1 MTDLPQCP
9 SDDELG
15 ELAVGSLQPERFE
28 AVFRHLQNCQ
38 RCHERLSMLEDR
50 RDPFVASLAGITNE
64 SLLRIRSEML
74 SESQTGEVI
83 LTRLLSRQDLS
94 QGAISRQDLT
104 LKVPCRIGQY
114 EVEHLIARGGMGE
127 VYAAR
132 HTRLDRPVALK
143 VLRSFRQ
150 DDPVS
155 SNRFLDEMHAVGQL
169 QNPNLV
175 QAFDAW
181 EDDGQLYIVF
191 ERLSGRT
198 LQQIVNEEG
207 VLKPKEAVA
216 VLLAVCN
223 ALEYAHAKGFVHR
236 DVKPANIMRTASG
249 EIKLLD
255 LGLAYFTGH
264 QGNTKTASASTVGTP
279 GYMSPEQQASPDQ
292 VDART
297 DIYSLG
303 CVLSFLLT
311 GKVPGK
317 TPDELHQQ
325 SAPLTTVWNR
335 MLAADPERRY
345 PSIVELR
352 ADLTRLKSQLD
363 TTASPARSR
372 WKFLWL
378 ALFVAMIGVG
388 FSFRAEILLRL
399 RNQESLDDRIPD
411 PEQIDS
417 TAGHQINQI
426 SELPTP
432 VPDSLI
438 ANRVNLKPIQDS
450 IGISLIELPAEEF
463 VMGGSPDDPLA
474 GPTEFP
480 QRSVLILK
488 PFCIGQYEV
497 TVGQFRKFV
506 AATGYATAAESNGEG
521 GWRANGGKSWGE
533 KSPDVIWSA
542 PGYATSD
549 DHPVSVVTYADAE
562 AFCQWLSKSERQ
574 KYRLPTEA
582 EWEYACRAGTTTP
595 RSYPP
600 DLMPDYCWF
609 RSNIP
614 TAEARPVGRR
624 LPNPWGLYDMNG
636 NVREWCLDWYSATA
650 YQVQF
655 ASQPSGPLTG
665 DKRVIRGG
673 CFMDLDAFLRSSHRG
688 FLDPH
693 ESINN
698 QGFRVVRELP

>member
-1 MTDLPQCP
+1 
-9 SDDELG
+9 
-15 ELAVGSLQPERFE
+15 
-28 AVFRHLQNCQ
+28 
-38 RCHERLSMLEDR
+38 MLEDR

-64 SLLRIRSEML
+64 SLLRIRQEML
-74 SESQTGEVI
+74 TESQTGEVI
-83 LTRLLSRQDLS
+83 LTRLLSRQAFS
-94 QGAISRQDLT
+94 QGAISDQDLT

-132 HTRLDRPVALK
+132 HTRLDRQVALK
-143 VLRSFRQ
+143 VLRSYRQ
-150 DDPVS
+150 DDPIS
-155 SNRFLDEMHAVGQL
+155 NNRFLDEMRAVGQL

-175 QAFDAW
+175 QAYDAW
-181 EDDGQLYIVF
+181 EDEGQLYIVF

-198 LQQIVNEEG
+198 LEQIVNEDG
-207 VLKPKEAVA
+207 GLKPEEAVA

-223 ALEYAHAKGFVHR
+223 ALEYAHEKGFVHR

-255 LGLAYFTGH
+255 LGLAYFIGH
-264 QGNTKTASASTVGTP
+264 QGNAKTVSASTVGTP
-279 GYMSPEQQASPDQ
+279 GYMSPEQRESPDK

-311 GKVPGK
+311 GKAPGMS
-317 TPDELHQQ
+317 PDELQRQ
-325 SAPLTTVWNR
+325 TAQLTTVLNR
-335 MLAADPERRY
+335 MLAAVPERRY
-345 PSIVELR
+345 QSIIELR

-363 TTASPARSR
+363 TTASPSRSH

-378 ALFVAMIGVG
+378 ALFAALIGVG
-388 FSFRAEILLRL
+388 FSFRSEILLRL
-399 RNQESLDDRIPD
+399 RNQASQDDLIRD
-411 PEQIDS
+411 PEQSDL
-417 TAGHQINQI
+417 TAGHQTRNQMR
-426 SELPTP
+426 ELPTP
-432 VPDSLI
+432 VPDSPI
-438 ANRVNLKPIQDS
+438 ANRVNLRLIQDS
-450 IGISLIELPAEEF
+450 LGMSLIELPADEF

-474 GPTEFP
+474 GPGEFP
-480 QRSVLILK
+480 QRSVPFMK
-488 PFCIGQYEV
+488 PFYIGQYEV

-521 GWRANGGKSWGE
+521 GWRTNGKTSWGE
-533 KSPDVIWSA
+533 KSADVIWSA

-562 AFCQWLSKSERQ
+562 AFCQWLSESEGQ

-600 DLMPDYCWF
+600 ELMPDYCWF
-609 RSNIP
+609 RLNMP
-614 TAEARPVGRR
+614 TVEARPVGRR
-624 LPNPWGLYDMNG
+624 QPNPWGLYDMNG
-636 NVREWCLDWYSATA
+636 NVREWCLDWYSTTA
-650 YQVQF
+650 YQVPL
-655 ASQPSGPLTG
+655 ASQPSGPATG

-673 CFMDLDAFLRSSHRG
+673 CFMDDKAFLRSSHRG

-693 ESINN
+693 DSINN
-698 QGFRVVRELP
+698 QGFRVVREVP